1 MVGSIYIPR
10 TGSVSDIIDTDD
22 VVITGED
29 ADTKQFIID
38 LLTLFILKS
47 KMSEKEVFFK
57 KLLVW
62 TNHFF
67 RINNSMVFFFIY

>member
-10 TGSVSDIIDTDD
+10 TGSVSNNDIIDTDD

-38 LLTLFILKS
+38 LLTDPDRNKP
-47 KMSEKEVFFK
+47 
-57 KLLVW
+57 
-62 TNHFF
+62 
-67 RINNSMVFFFIY
+67 